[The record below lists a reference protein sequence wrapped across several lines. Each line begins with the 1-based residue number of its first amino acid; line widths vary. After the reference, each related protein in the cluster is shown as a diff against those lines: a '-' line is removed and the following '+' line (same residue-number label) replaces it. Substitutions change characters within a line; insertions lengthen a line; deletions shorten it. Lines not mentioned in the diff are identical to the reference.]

1 MSNPL
6 PATSHP
12 PSAHGSAAVHLR
24 PVRKRTTRSSPRGK
38 KSVTTTPETL
48 ALSLG
53 RIDSPIK
60 KSYPSS
66 SDNEKP
72 ELGDKDYVPKTE
84 NEVPVKPSSVEGVKL
99 IPCLE
104 PSCTPTF
111 RTPLYTELVRE
122 QCKICKNKFHG
133 KLALGA
139 HMVIRHEDGEKKLS
153 CVKCG
158 KKFCL
163 EENLAR
169 HLKLHEV
176 EGVKPLVCNV
186 CDDRFENEEK
196 LQRHVEIHGP
206 KFQCQ
211 YCERKFH
218 HKLAL
223 QSHERSHTG
232 EKPEKCSLC
241 EAAFAKKMTLQRHMI
256 RDHSSTISTAQNTCL
271 ICGKRFH
278 LRCDLNLHLDQHEGR
293 YQVKCDTCGLMF
305 LNAKTLLAHGDKMHG
320 KDLIIC
326 DEYGRSFTSTQ
337 TLQEHKRIHTAVKK
351 HKCET
356 CGARFRRADVLTKHI
371 LTHTDERPYPCPNCK
386 KVFKAKADLLR
397 HVKVVHTQATSLP
410 PRTNVPTAMKNV
422 KPLPSDVTSAKRTQ
436 ECGPSPATSEQK
448 DSRSSRR

>member
-1 MSNPL
+1 MLKHVKVIHTQATPTPHKCPHCDKACRIPFQRRHIRQAHTGVRPFTCDQCAKGFAVKSAL
-6 PATSHP
+6 TLHLKTSHGVVP
-12 PSAHGSAAVHLR
+12 EKTDRLPRSKKDAF
-24 PVRKRTTRSSPRGK
+24 RTTRSSPRGK

-111 RTPLYTELVRE
+111 RTPL
-122 QCKICKNKFHG
+122 
-133 KLALGA
+133 
-139 HMVIRHEDGEKKLS
+139 
-153 CVKCG
+153 
-158 KKFCL
+158 
-163 EENLAR
+163 
-169 HLKLHEV
+169 
-176 EGVKPLVCNV
+176 
-186 CDDRFENEEK
+186 
-196 LQRHVEIHGP
+196 
-206 KFQCQ
+206 
-211 YCERKFH
+211 
-218 HKLAL
+218 
-223 QSHERSHTG
+223 HERSHTG